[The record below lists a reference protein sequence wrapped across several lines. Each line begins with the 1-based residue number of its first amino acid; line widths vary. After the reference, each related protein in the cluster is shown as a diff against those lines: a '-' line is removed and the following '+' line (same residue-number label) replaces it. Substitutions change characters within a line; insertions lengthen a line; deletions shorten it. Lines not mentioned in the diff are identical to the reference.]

1 VPPAA
6 DSRRRAAHLAAPF
19 LFLAA
24 VTLAVLLIRAGL
36 ESGSS
41 RATSTPAVQ
50 TQTAP
55 ARTTTTTKHRAKPG
69 GGRFYTVQAG
79 DTFSSISVRTGVSI
93 AELER
98 LNPGVSSN
106 ALHVGQKLRVK

>member
-1 VPPAA
+1 MPQAG
-6 DSRRRAAHLAAPF
+6 DSKRRAAHLAAPF

-41 RATSTPAVQ
+41 GPKTTTMVQ
-50 TQTAP
+50 TQTATPRTSTTRHRPKP
-55 ARTTTTTKHRAKPG
+55 AAQQ
-69 GGRFYTVQAG
+69 FYTVQTG
-79 DTFSSISVRTGVSI
+79 DTFSSISVHTGVAI
-93 AELER
+93 ADLER